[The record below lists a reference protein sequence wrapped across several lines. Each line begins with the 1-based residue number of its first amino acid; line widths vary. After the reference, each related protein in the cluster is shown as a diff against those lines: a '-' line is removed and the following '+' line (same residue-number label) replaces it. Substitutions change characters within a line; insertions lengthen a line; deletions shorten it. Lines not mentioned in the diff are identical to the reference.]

1 MMHESKA
8 LKMDWMEVAKIIE
21 VELEKILGRKISCE
35 AGMDDG
41 DYWAV
46 RFSKERLPM
55 ADLYKLLD
63 EIDATPD
70 QSLDSIP
77 LQEEHVDSVG
87 SIGMDVCAIL
97 LKRHIG
103 YTWQAIHIDEE
114 CLWVMGQISEEDALK
129 DMIRITGEYI
139 RFSELKSRM
148 EIMDILFEK
157 GFLYESLRSISEEY
171 HQKYQNR
178 LCWKYPISVGKH
190 HGTFFILVK
199 EGILSVPYDEVNKAD
214 KEILCKDDICL
225 IDRVR
230 MESLVCNWYHFDEE
244 LRHAL
249 SDLKRYLQKKEV

>member
-1 MMHESKA
+1 MMYESKA
-8 LKMDWMEVAKIIE
+8 LKVDWMEVSKIIE
-21 VELEKILGRKISCE
+21 IELEKILGRKISCE

-77 LQEEHVDSVG
+77 LQEEHADSVC
-87 SIGMDVCAIL
+87 SIGMDVCVIL

-114 CLWVMGQISEEDALK
+114 CLWILGQMSEEASSK
-129 DMIRITGEYI
+129 DKIRITGSYI
-139 RFSELKSRM
+139 WLSELRSRM
-148 EIMDILFEK
+148 EVMDILIEK
-157 GFLYESLRSISEEY
+157 GFSYKTLRTICEEY
-171 HQKYQNR
+171 HQKYQSG
-178 LCWKYPISVGKH
+178 LCWKYPISDGKH
-190 HGTFFILVK
+190 LGIFILLVK
-199 EGILSVPYDEVNKAD
+199 EGLLRIPYDEVNKAD

-225 IDRVR
+225 IDRVA

-249 SDLKRYLQKKEV
+249 SDLKRYLQKREA